1 VSDYPPYRI
10 AINHQENVPPKWHH
24 KDGWPRKVIRSRIT
38 AESLIHYIIAI
49 RNMNTEERQKAFN
62 KLAECAPNLTVQTV
76 MAVLEERYLYVSG
89 WGPEPDGMIITVP
102 PNTETIIVPTSF
114 HVVARRL

>member
-1 VSDYPPYRI
+1 MSDHPPYRI
-10 AINHQENVPPKWHH
+10 AINHQENVPPIGH
-24 KDGWPRKVIRSRIT
+24 KEGWPRRIISSRIT

-49 RNMNTEERQKAFN
+49 RDMNTQERQKAFN
-62 KLAECAPNLTVQTV
+62 TLAECAPNLTVQTV

-89 WGPEPDGMIITVP
+89 WGP
-102 PNTETIIVPTSF
+102 IVPTSF

>member
-1 VSDYPPYRI
+1 MTSASKSTASPTSSTTTPDTSGSTEASDYPPYRI

-38 AESLIHYIIAI
+38 SESLIHYIIAI
-49 RNMNTEERQKAFN
+49 RDMNTEERTKAFN
-62 KLAECAPNLTVQTV
+62 SLAECAPNLTVQTV

-89 WGPEPDGMIITVP
+89 WGP
-102 PNTETIIVPTSF
+102 
-114 HVVARRL
+114 